1 MNKSLLALFSFEV
14 VDFANT
20 SANLHLHENHNKNK
34 RWQAMPLHFPDI
46 NGTSLCLSLGLCY
59 RRYMIVVVVCLQ
71 NTLLRIE
78 VGFFGHFLNIN

>member
-34 RWQAMPLHFPDI
+34 RWQAMRLHFPDI
-46 NGTSLCLSLGLCY
+46 NGTKLKSEFEIGERFITTVCRISLLEEFSRLL
-59 RRYMIVVVVCLQ
+59 LQ
-71 NTLLRIE
+71 VIIMY
-78 VGFFGHFLNIN
+78 FKK